1 MLSDAEMNRQQGCCM
16 PSLMEMEMS
25 FAFYTF
31 VLFFSVVASYIRCVI
46 NTQMISQTSLISNEN
61 IQYDKTTIVVVVFFC
76 YTIYLS
82 IDTIYSIGNNMVVR
96 SRQQQIR
103 WMPIVDRYEYW
114 QMHRGKKHAYVY
126 IFFRY

>member
-61 IQYDKTTIVVVVFFC
+61 IQYDKTTIVVVVFFLL
-76 YTIYLS
+76 YYLS
-82 IDTIYSIGNNMVVR
+82 VYRYDLFY
-96 SRQQQIR
+96 RQQYGGKI
-103 WMPIVDRYEYW
+103 EATTN
-114 QMHRGKKHAYVY
+114 QMDANCRS
-126 IFFRY
+126 I